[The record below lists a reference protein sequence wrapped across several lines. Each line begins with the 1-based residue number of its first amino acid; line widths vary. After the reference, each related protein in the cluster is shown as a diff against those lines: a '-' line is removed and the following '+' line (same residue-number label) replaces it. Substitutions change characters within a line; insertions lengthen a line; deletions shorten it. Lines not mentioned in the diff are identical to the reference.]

1 MDNREL
7 KKKFRILSVVSLVL
21 ALAIFVFTFRMYHYG
36 TADLTFTDIWH
47 DEPEK
52 PFITLLFG
60 VWGTIFLFSSV
71 MSLVVSIIFF
81 NKKRK

>member
-1 MDNREL
+1 MR
-7 KKKFRILSVVSLVL
+7 KKFIILSVVSFAL
-21 ALAIFVFTFRMYHYG
+21 ALAIFVFTFRLYHYG
-36 TADLTFTDIWH
+36 TADLTFSDIRH

-60 VWGTIFLFSSV
+60 VWGTMFLFSGV
-71 MSLVVSIIFF
+71 MSLVIRIIFF